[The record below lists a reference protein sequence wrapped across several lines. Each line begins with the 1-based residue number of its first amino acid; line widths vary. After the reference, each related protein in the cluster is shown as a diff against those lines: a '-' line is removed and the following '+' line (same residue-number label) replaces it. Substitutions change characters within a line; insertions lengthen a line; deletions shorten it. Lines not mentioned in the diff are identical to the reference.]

1 MKISNF
7 FYDIKDDKPKNKRIV
22 VLSDIHYYSRKN
34 IKKLNKVL
42 SKTETFKPDFIC
54 MPGDIFD
61 EKYIYDEGLFC
72 DWLEK
77 LGNICPVIMSIGNH
91 ELYDNVYNDHRI
103 NKDVYD
109 KVRKVKNVYVLDN
122 ELVKIDGINFIGL
135 SYTYEYYDVFNEH
148 NKDYLIK
155 YINNK
160 IDFNPK
166 GYTVLLSHSP
176 IELIKEEVFNNL
188 KCSRYVDL
196 VVSGHTHGGITPNIL
211 KKVMRGYG
219 FFSPTHGHRLVC
231 KKSYGKY
238 KIDKTNFVISSGIM
252 KLSHRNKFRCLNF
265 LFSPEITIIDI

>member
-7 FYDIKDDKPKNKRIV
+7 FYDIKDDKPRNKRIV

-34 IKKLNKVL
+34 IKKLNKIL

-155 YINNK
+155 YINDK

-196 VVSGHTHGGITPNIL
+196 VVSGNIL